1 MPEMEIKR
9 FNIKNR
15 RYLGSK
21 AKLLDFIH
29 GVVDSECKEWN
40 SFLDLFAGTGN
51 VAWSFNEPN
60 KKVILN
66 DILEVN
72 HLAFLTFFG
81 RETID
86 ADLIAKS
93 ISYYNSVTVKESNY
107 FSDNFS
113 DTFFS
118 EMNCKK
124 IGFIREDIEMQFK
137 NHKINQRERALLI
150 TSLIYAM
157 DKIANTVGH
166 YDAFRMNGDL
176 NRELVLELPELPDL
190 KTNELNDIYKE
201 DANTLVKHVEADV
214 VYIDPPYNSRQ
225 YCDAYHLLENVA
237 LWNKPKV
244 YGTARKMD
252 RSSLKSDY
260 CSKKAPL
267 VFDELIQSIKAKYI
281 LVSYNNMGTKGA
293 GRSQAKISDE
303 DIISSLAKRG
313 EVKVFETS
321 FNQFTTG
328 KTDISD
334 HKERI
339 FLCVIGDEV
348 EPEIER
354 SGNGFAK
361 SPLNYTG
368 GKFKL
373 LPQLLSHFPYG
384 DYTFI
389 DLFGGGFNVGANV
402 NYKNIIYND
411 KSKQVTRL
419 IKLFKRFSAA
429 QIIRKVEFLINKYEL
444 SNSLLNGYEFY
455 GCESG
460 NGLGSYNKK
469 GYLKLR
475 DDYNDSKDGV
485 DRDYMLLTLVIFS
498 FNNQIRFNSNEEY
511 NMPIGKRDFNKSI
524 RENVSNFYYALKDKN
539 VLFFSKDFSKIRP
552 EGHVNPFYYCDPPY
566 ILGTASYN
574 ESDGW
579 TVSDEKR
586 LLEFLKDIDSRGA
599 KFALS
604 NVLYHKGQEHKLL
617 KQWSEENGYN
627 IIQLKFNYN
636 NSNDHKKDKKD
647 KTIEVLVTNY

>member
-1 MPEMEIKR
+1 MPKMEIRR

-51 VAWSFNEPN
+51 VAWSFNEPG
-60 KKVILN
+60 KKIILN
-66 DILEVN
+66 DILEAN
-72 HLAFLTFFG
+72 YLSFLTFFG
-81 RETID
+81 NENID
-86 ADLIAKS
+86 IELMQ
-93 ISYYNSVTVKESNY
+93 SYIKKYNSLCDVKDNY
-107 FSDNFS
+107 FSDNFA

-118 EMNCKK
+118 KSNCKK
-124 IGFIREDIEMQFK
+124 IGFIREDIENKYQEK
-137 NHKINQRERALLI
+137 KINSRERALLV

-176 NRELVLELPELPDL
+176 NRDLLMEIPELPPLESNKD
-190 KTNELNDIYKE
+190 NEIYKE
-201 DANTLVKHVEADV
+201 DANTLVKRIVADV

-237 LWNKPKV
+237 QWKKPKV

-260 CSKKAPL
+260 CFKKAPI
-267 VFDELIQSIKAKYI
+267 VFDELIQSIKAKFI

-293 GRSQAKISDE
+293 GRSQAKISDQ
-303 DIISSLAKRG
+303 DIISSLSKRG
-313 EVKVFETS
+313 KVKVFETS

-334 HKERI
+334 HKERV
-339 FLCVIGDEV
+339 FLCIVGDE
-348 EPEIER
+348 EIPELDHKTD
-354 SGNGFAK
+354 GFAK

-384 DYTFI
+384 NYTFV

-402 NYKNIIYND
+402 PYVDIIYND

-419 IKLFKRFSAA
+419 IKLFKKFSAQ
-429 QIIRKVEFLINKYEL
+429 QIINKIEKYISKFGL
-444 SNSLLNGYEFY
+444 SDSIRNGYEFY
-455 GCESG
+455 GCDSG

-475 DDYNDSKDGV
+475 DEYNKTEDGV
-485 DRDYMLLTLVIFS
+485 ERDFMLLTLTIYS
-498 FNNQIRFNSNEEY
+498 FNNQIRFNSSGIY

-524 RENVSNFYYALKDKN
+524 RENVVDFYYSLKDKN
-539 VLFFSKDFSKIRP
+539 VTFFSKDFSKIKP
-552 EGHVNPFYYCDPPY
+552 EDIHNPFYYCDPPY

-579 TVSDEKR
+579 TVDDEKR
-586 LLEFLKDIDSRGA
+586 LLTFLDEVNKKGA

-604 NVLYHKGQEHKLL
+604 NVIFHKGQEHKLL
-617 KQWSEENGYN
+617 KEWSERNGYN
-627 IIQLKFNYN
+627 VIQLNFNYN
-636 NSNDHKKDKKD
+636 NSSYHKKDKND
-647 KTIEVLVTNY
+647 KTIEVLITNY